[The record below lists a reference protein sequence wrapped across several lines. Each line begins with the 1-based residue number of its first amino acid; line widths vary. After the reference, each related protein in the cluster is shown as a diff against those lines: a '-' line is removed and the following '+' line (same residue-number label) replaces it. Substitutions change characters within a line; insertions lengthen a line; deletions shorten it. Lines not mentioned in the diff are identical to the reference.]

1 MNAEGEIIIEIK
13 NLGLRYGNF
22 KALSNINELVR
33 RKDCVV
39 ICGPSGS
46 GKSSLLC
53 CINGLAKFQEGNVIV
68 DGVSVRDC
76 PNLSKLRSKVGM
88 VFQQFGLYPHMTVM
102 KNITLAPIKA
112 LGKSK
117 EQAEMKAKEVLE
129 RFGVFDQS
137 QKYPAELSG
146 GQQQRVAI
154 CRALILEPE
163 VMMFDEPTSALDP
176 EMIGEVLD
184 VMLGLVEDGMTMMIV
199 THEMG
204 FARRVANQIIFM
216 EDGKIIERGTDES
229 FFENPSNPRTK
240 AFLDKIL
247 I

>member
-1 MNAEGEIIIEIK
+1 VVRK
-13 NLGLRYGNF
+13 N
-22 KALSNINELVR
+22 
-33 RKDCVV
+33 DCIV

-46 GKSSLLC
+46 GKSSLLQ
-53 CINGLAKFQEGNVIV
+53 CINGLVKYQEGDVLV
-68 DGVSVRDC
+68 DGISVKSY
-76 PNLSKLRSKVGM
+76 PNLSELRSKVGM

-112 LGKSK
+112 LGMPK
-117 EQAEMKAKEVLE
+117 EKAKDIATKALK
-129 RFGVFDQS
+129 RFGVLDQAN
-137 QKYPAELSG
+137 KYPAELSG

-154 CRALILEPE
+154 CRALVLEPE
-163 VMMFDEPTSALDP
+163 VLMFDEPTSALDP

-204 FARRVANQIIFM
+204 FARRVANEIIFM
-216 EDGKIIERGTDES
+216 EDGKIIERGTDDS
-229 FFENPSNPRTK
+229 FFENPSSPRTK
-240 AFLDKIL
+240 AFLEKIL

>member
-1 MNAEGEIIIEIK
+1 MNMQGDIIIEIK
-13 NLGLRYGNF
+13 NLALRYGNF
-22 KALSNINELVR
+22 QALSHINEVVR
-33 RKDCVV
+33 KKDCIV

-46 GKSSLLC
+46 GKSSLLQ
-53 CINGLAKFQEGNVIV
+53 CINGLAKYQEGDVFV
-68 DGVSVRDC
+68 DGVSVKSY
-76 PNLSKLRSKVGM
+76 PNLSELRSKVGM

-112 LGKSK
+112 LGVPR
-117 EQAEMKAKEVLE
+117 EKAQEIATKALQ
-129 RFGVFDQS
+129 RFGVLDQAN
-137 QKYPAELSG
+137 KYPAELSG

-154 CRALILEPE
+154 CRALVLEPE
-163 VMMFDEPTSALDP
+163 VLMFDEPTSALDP

-204 FARRVANQIIFM
+204 FARRVANEIIFM
-216 EDGKIIERGTDES
+216 EDGKIIERGTDDS

-240 AFLDKIL
+240 AFLEKIL